1 MRLVAKVEKL
11 EAAAAERA
19 RSRRRPVG
27 VVWTQDDVRV
37 DPESLAP
44 GEHLALDVYVTGAI
58 GETETW
64 TTVERATSEA
74 SDLGVVYDAGGA
86 VLGRVA
92 RIEGSLVELAL
103 VDTAASS
110 AT

>member
-1 MRLVAKVEKL
+1 MSLVAKLEKL

-19 RSRRRPVG
+19 RSRRQPVG
-27 VVWTQDDVRV
+27 LVWTQDDVRV

-64 TTVERATSEA
+64 TTIERATSEP
-74 SDLGVVYDAGGA
+74 SDLGTVYDAAGG
-86 VLGRVA
+86 VVGRVV

-103 VDTAASS
+103 ADAAASS